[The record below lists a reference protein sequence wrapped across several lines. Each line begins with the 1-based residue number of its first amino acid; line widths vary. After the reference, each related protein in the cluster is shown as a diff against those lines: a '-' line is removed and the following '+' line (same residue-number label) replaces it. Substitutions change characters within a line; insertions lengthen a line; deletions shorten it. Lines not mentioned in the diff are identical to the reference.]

1 MGPPLVNKSGGKPTN
16 FVEAER
22 KMGQWRRAM
31 RVERVKREKS
41 RIEKDNGRMMDAILR
56 ARPAIPV
63 TSDRRSADK

>member
-1 MGPPLVNKSGGKPTN
+1 
-16 FVEAER
+16 
-22 KMGQWRRAM
+22 M